1 MLHPERHGIFNPEIE
16 VVSRLQKRLN
26 NIIRRHVRMDD
37 EKLTDRE
44 FIKKVFER
52 WRADADAHHGD
63 PNE

>member
-1 MLHPERHGIFNPEIE
+1 MLHDDRHQIFTPEME
-16 VVSRLQKRLN
+16 VVRQQQGRLID
-26 NIIRRHVRMDD
+26 IIRRHVRMEDAA
-37 EKLTDRE
+37 LTDRE